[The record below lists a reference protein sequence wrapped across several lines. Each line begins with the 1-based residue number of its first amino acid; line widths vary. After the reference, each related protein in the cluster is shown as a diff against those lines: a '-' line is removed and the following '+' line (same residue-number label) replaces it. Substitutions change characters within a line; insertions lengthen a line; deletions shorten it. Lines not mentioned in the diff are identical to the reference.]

1 MKTIRLPVPPS
12 VNQAFANNKSGR
24 GKGRYK
30 TRSYKAWERL
40 ADGWAMEAGLF
51 RHGVRPLVHGPAT
64 LVLRLPV
71 TMRGDVSNR
80 IKCCEDWLVDRGFLE
95 LDDRHN
101 QSVTSMRDPRLG
113 RVDWCEIDIAEATA

>member
-71 TMRGDVSNR
+71 TMRGDVDNR
-80 IKCCEDWLVDRGFLE
+80 LKPAIDYLVDRGFTG
-95 LDDRHN
+95 DDRHHV
-101 QSVTSMRDPRLG
+101 SVTSMRDPMLG
-113 RVDWCEIDIAEATA
+113 RVDWCEVDVSEATT